1 MTYEY
6 SKKRR
11 KQIKQKAFW
20 NSIPKAS
27 DIKITHADG
36 SVTYKKVDGKQN
48 AANIIRKKKT

>member
-27 DIKITHADG
+27 DVKITHADG